1 MLHGSGGRRALTDLG
16 PLVAAEVE
24 GNGGRPPARGP
35 RLLRRRRSLPGTRA
49 VVGGFLVA
57 AALVGLFA
65 AYARVE
71 AGPSQSFV
79 VARQRLV
86 AGTRL
91 EASDLVLAPMELPAG
106 ARARAFGRVGDL
118 VGTTLLAPL
127 EKGELLQAS
136 SVAATPPGGA
146 ARVVSFPVDRGRLG
160 RLKQGERVDIVA
172 TYGTG
177 TDAYT
182 AVVLREALV
191 TEITRGGASLGDDGS
206 TVITVAV
213 DDPADELAM
222 AHALQLAKIAVV
234 VTSGSPGGG
243 PRGPNTAL
251 GPPVTYR
258 SGATDARGRTP

>member
-1 MLHGSGGRRALTDLG
+1 MTDLG
-16 PLVAAEVE
+16 SLVAPDVG
-24 GNGGRPPARGP
+24 GNGGRPPVRGP
-35 RLLRRRRSLPGTRA
+35 RPLRRRRSLPGSRA

-71 AGPSQSFV
+71 GGPGQSFV
-79 VARQRLV
+79 VARHPLA

-91 EASDLVLAPMELPAG
+91 EASDLLLEPMTLPTG
-106 ARARAFGRVGDL
+106 ARARAFRRVTEL
-118 VGTTLLAPL
+118 LGTTLLSPL

-136 SVAATPPGGA
+136 SVAATPPGGV
-146 ARVVSFPVDRGRLG
+146 ARVVSFPVERGRLG
-160 RLKQGERVDIVA
+160 RLKQGERVDVVA

-177 TDAYT
+177 TEAYT

-191 TEITRGGASLGDDGS
+191 TEVDGGGSSLGDSGT
-206 TVITVAV
+206 TVITVAL
-213 DDPADELAM
+213 DDPGDELAM
-222 AHALQLAKIAVV
+222 AHALQLAKLTVV

-243 PRGPNTAL
+243 

-258 SGATDARGRTP
+258 SGTAEARGRTP

>member
-1 MLHGSGGRRALTDLG
+1 MTDLG
-16 PLVAAEVE
+16 SLVAPEVG
-24 GNGGRPPARGP
+24 GNGGRPPVRGP
-35 RLLRRRRSLPGTRA
+35 RPLRRRRSLPGSRA

-79 VARQRLV
+79 VARHPLA

-91 EASDLVLAPMELPAG
+91 EAADLVAEAVDLPPG
-106 ARARAFGRVGDL
+106 VRARAFGRVGDL

-160 RLKQGERVDIVA
+160 RVKQGERVDVVA

-177 TDAYT
+177 TEAYT

-191 TEITRGGASLGDDGS
+191 TEIDRGGSSLGDNGN

-222 AHALQLAKIAVV
+222 AHALQLAKLTVV
-234 VTSGSPGGG
+234 VTSGSPGDAGR
-243 PRGPNTAL
+243 RGPNAAVA
-251 GPPVTYR
+251 PPVTYR
-258 SGATDARGRTP
+258 SGAPEGRVRTP

>member
-1 MLHGSGGRRALTDLG
+1 MTDLDSF
-16 PLVAAEVE
+16 VAPDVG
-24 GNGGRPPARGP
+24 GNGGRPPVRGP
-35 RLLRRRRSLPGTRA
+35 RPLRRRRSLPGSRA

-65 AYARVE
+65 AYTRVE

-79 VARQRLV
+79 VARHPLA

-91 EASDLVLAPMELPAG
+91 EASDLVLESMELPAR
-106 ARARAFGRVGDL
+106 ARARAFGRVADL

-127 EKGELLQAS
+127 AQGELFQAS

-146 ARVVSFPVDRGRLG
+146 ARTVSFPVDRGRLG
-160 RLKQGERVDIVA
+160 RIKQGERVDVVA

-177 TDAYT
+177 TEAYT

-191 TEITRGGASLGDDGS
+191 TEIDRGGSSLGDSGS
-206 TVITVAV
+206 TIITVAL

-222 AHALQLAKIAVV
+222 AHALQLAKLTVV

-243 PRGPNTAL
+243 

-258 SGATDARGRTP
+258 SGTTEARGRTP

>member
-1 MLHGSGGRRALTDLG
+1 MTDLG
-16 PLVAAEVE
+16 SLVAPEVG
-24 GNGGRPPARGP
+24 GNGGRPSVRGP
-35 RLLRRRRSLPGTRA
+35 RPLRRRRGLPGSRA
-49 VVGGFLVA
+49 VVGGFLVS

-71 AGPSQSFV
+71 AGPSRSFV
-79 VARQRLV
+79 VARHPLA

-91 EASDLVLAPMELPAG
+91 EASDLMLEPMDLSAG
-106 ARARAFGRVGDL
+106 ARARAFGRVADL
-118 VGTTLLAPL
+118 VGTTLLSPL

-146 ARVVSFPVDRGRLG
+146 ARVVSFPVERGRLG
-160 RLKQGERVDIVA
+160 RIKQGERIDVVA

-177 TDAYT
+177 TEAYT

-191 TEITRGGASLGDDGS
+191 TEIDSGGSSLGDGGS

-213 DDPADELAM
+213 DDPADELAI
-222 AHALQLAKIAVV
+222 AHALQLAKLTVV
-234 VTSGSPGGG
+234 VTSGSPG
-243 PRGPNTAL
+243 AS

-258 SGATDARGRTP
+258 SGATEGRGRTP

>member
-1 MLHGSGGRRALTDLG
+1 
-16 PLVAAEVE
+16 
-24 GNGGRPPARGP
+24 
-35 RLLRRRRSLPGTRA
+35 

-71 AGPSQSFV
+71 AGPSQSYV
-79 VARQRLV
+79 VARHPLA

-91 EASDLVLAPMELPAG
+91 HASDLGLEPMNLPAG
-106 ARARAFGRVGDL
+106 VRARAFGRIAEL
-118 VGTTLLAPL
+118 LGTTLLSPL
-127 EKGELLQAS
+127 EKGELIQAS

-160 RLKQGERVDIVA
+160 RLKQGERVDVVA

-191 TEITRGGASLGDDGS
+191 TEIDRAGSSLGDSGS
-206 TVITVAV
+206 TVLTVAV

-222 AHALQLAKIAVV
+222 AHALQLAKLTVV
-234 VTSGSPGGG
+234 VTSGPPGDG
-243 PRGPNTAL
+243 

-258 SGATDARGRTP
+258 SGATDGRGRTP

>member
-1 MLHGSGGRRALTDLG
+1 MTDLG
-16 PLVAAEVE
+16 SLVAPDVG
-24 GNGGRPPARGP
+24 GNGGGPPVRGP
-35 RLLRRRRSLPGTRA
+35 RPLRRRRTLPGSRA

-65 AYARVE
+65 AYAGVG

-79 VARQRLV
+79 VARHPLA

-91 EASDLVLAPMELPAG
+91 EASDLLLEAMDLPAG
-106 ARARAFGRVGDL
+106 ARARVFGRVSDL
-118 VGTTLLAPL
+118 VGTTLLSPL

-146 ARVVSFPVDRGRLG
+146 SRVVSFPVDRDRLG
-160 RLKQGERVDIVA
+160 RLKQGERVDVVA
-172 TYGTG
+172 TFGTG

-182 AVVLREALV
+182 ALVLRQALV
-191 TEITRGGASLGDDGS
+191 TEIVRGGSSLGDSGD

-222 AHALQLAKIAVV
+222 AHALQLAKLTVV
-234 VTSGSPGGG
+234 VTSGSPN
-243 PRGPNTAL
+243 PS
-251 GPPVTYR
+251 GPPATYR
-258 SGATDARGRTP
+258 SGVTDGRARTP